1 VSALLD
7 QVKQLWKA
15 GKYGEM
21 DELIAAEAEKE
32 AQALADSAAASVVAP
47 PEHENQSPALSF
59 HAGQNY
65 RVHFKNGCS
74 GEYVGEVLANRFPFD
89 PEQVASVE
97 RIA

>member
-1 VSALLD
+1 VSALLE

-32 AQALADSAAASVVAP
+32 PEAVAAPVAASL
-47 PEHENQSPALSF
+47 PALSYLF
-59 HAGQNY
+59 DAGHNY
-65 RVHFKNGCS
+65 RMHFKNGCS

-89 PEQVASVE
+89 LEQVESVE